1 MKIQKV
7 NLKAYRHS
15 HPHPMTPTSQE
26 TGGDLVGTALKG
38 GEDGRAPGVSGD
50 TRKDAGDGGGHL
62 GGVHILHN
70 ARRPTFE
77 PPHPKT
83 ELEGPPAIQLK
94 YFFQT
99 LLIDSE
105 KVLQ

>member
-38 GEDGRAPGVSGD
+38 ERTAVRQVYPGIRVRMPVTGAVTLGASTFSTMHVD
-50 TRKDAGDGGGHL
+50 LRSSPLIQKLKLKAHL
-62 GGVHILHN
+62 QYKSCNIF
-70 ARRPTFE
+70 FE
-77 PPHPKT
+77 
-83 ELEGPPAIQLK
+83 L
-94 YFFQT
+94 Y
-99 LLIDSE
+99 
-105 KVLQ
+105 